1 MGVDEFLEV
10 LAKDDILLLGVLL
23 EVKMLVE
30 VVTLALSVVNVTQ
43 ADGVMVD
50 IVLIEALDIGESV
63 ILVSLL
69 EEAIIGIIYQYII
82 KVMTNVT
89 DVINKRLN

>member
-1 MGVDEFLEV
+1 
-10 LAKDDILLLGVLL
+10 
-23 EVKMLVE
+23 
-30 VVTLALSVVNVTQ
+30 
-43 ADGVMVD
+43 MVD